1 MKKATL
7 LIACLAMLLSFSA
20 AACHAAAA
28 DDGVAYFD
36 TTGLTIGEIVYAD
49 GLAFERLPDDAAFST
64 DSAASSSAESFTV
77 TSFGGNTSMD
87 KALALNSEY
96 GYFRI
101 FINNQGDAMTV
112 SIGDRSVITVAS
124 GVWRIDATE
133 QWPDVSQTVSFSCS
147 TGLSGSANATLYSTS
162 DGGNRDN

>member
-7 LIACLAMLLSFSA
+7 LIACLAMLLSFSV

-36 TTGLTIGEIVYAD
+36 ATGLTIGEIAHAD

-64 DSAASSSAESFTV
+64 DSVTKSSVEGFTV

-101 FINNQGDAMTV
+101 FINNQGEAMTV
-112 SIGDRSVITVAS
+112 AIGDRSVITVAP
-124 GVWRIDATE
+124 GVWCIDATE

-147 TGLSGSANATLYSTS
+147 TGLSGSANAALYSTS